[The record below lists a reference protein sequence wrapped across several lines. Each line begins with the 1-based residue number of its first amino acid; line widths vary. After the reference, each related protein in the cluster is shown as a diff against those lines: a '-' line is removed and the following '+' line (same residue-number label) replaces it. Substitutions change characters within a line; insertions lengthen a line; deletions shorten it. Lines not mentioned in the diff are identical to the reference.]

1 MRRFRFFLAAF
12 ALTLSTATFANS
24 NSSFDFEERRA
35 TISDQIE
42 QMLSDS
48 GLIVEEEFQVTVIF
62 KVNENRKIEIRLID
76 SPNEEVNSFLKRRLE
91 NQKLYGN
98 SWDTQ
103 KIYELPVKVQATR

>member
-1 MRRFRFFLAAF
+1 MKRFRLFLAAF
-12 ALTLSTATFANS
+12 ALTLSTAAFANS
-24 NSSFDFEERRA
+24 NSSFDLEERRA

-48 GLIVEEEFQVTVIF
+48 GLVIEEEFTVTVIF
-62 KVNENRKIEIRLID
+62 KVNEESKIEIRLID

-91 NQKLYGN
+91 NRKLYGN
-98 SWDTQ
+98 SWDAE